1 MELSAITGLPYISI
15 HAPPR
20 GATIHPRHVLDPEQ
34 FQFTPLREGRP
45 TGTVYDPD
53 NVIISIHAPPRGATA
68 LSTHTANS
76 PDAFQFTPLREGR
89 LAILC
94 TMIIKGAFQF
104 TPLREGRR
112 NVRRGWNR
120 QPISIHAP
128 PRGATQ
134 RRTRGTQVAENFNS
148 RPSAR
153 GDRLAACRVSGSTN
167 FNSRPSARGDS
178 FSSSE
183 RRFKAFQ
190 FTPLREGR
198 RERAE
203 FAEFARPISIHAPPR
218 GATLSVLVIVI

>member
-1 MELSAITGLPYISI
+1 MSGV
-15 HAPPR
+15 
-20 GATIHPRHVLDPEQ
+20 G
-34 FQFTPLREGRP
+34 
-45 TGTVYDPD
+45 GTD
-53 NVIISIHAPPRGATA
+53 N
-68 LSTHTANS
+68 L
-76 PDAFQFTPLREGR
+76 FQFTPLREGR
-89 LAILC
+89 LSVE
-94 TMIIKGAFQF
+94 
-104 TPLREGRR
+104 REGRKSQR
-112 NVRRGWNR
+112 
-120 QPISIHAP
+120 ISIHAP

-218 GATLSVLVIVI
+218 GATGTRRICGIRSANFNSRPSARGDVVRPCDCNIARFQFTPLREGRRGLRRISASGWIFQFTPLREGRPVPDEQSARRGNFNSRPSARGD